1 MKARYITTMDFE
13 FKNVDILN
21 ANTEEELM
29 NKIKENEIIK
39 IKNENDIEYINS
51 SYIQYYELEKVNDVP
66 IQNYNKYFR
75 IEDIEKNNNHIPR
88 ID

>member
-13 FKNVDILN
+13 FKNADILN

-39 IKNENDIEYINS
+39 IKNENEIEYINS

-66 IQNYNKYFR
+66 MQNCNKYFK
-75 IEDIEKNNNHIPR
+75 IEDFEKNSNHIPR